1 MASGMTFRRFLSFC
15 ISLLLL
21 VVALYQM
28 HGSITKYL
36 SKPTSSSIGK
46 APIYRALPLYW
57 VCHNPGV
64 NITRL
69 EEFGYSSIED
79 LREGKRIGTEDR
91 LDWPTDMAEMY
102 TEITT
107 FEGGNLIESNI
118 VSEDSVYRAFKVNP
132 EYNFDFGSC
141 VEIKATGRPR
151 GRRPNVLPSIELNFE
166 NLKGAYT
173 LYVTDIQRRK
183 YKPNLL
189 TSKTPPIHYVP
200 NANRNYNVHITKT
213 VLQADD
219 PKSDCKEYGEE
230 TFSNCYSQEQEAF
243 FMGKLSCVPPQF
255 SRNASTMCRGKLDPG
270 LFDTELANY
279 FYDLSLGGEPTN
291 CSTPCTTLD
300 VSTTF
305 TGETPSSNSSAGLL
319 RLILPQEVTRME
331 VNFRWDLCLC
341 FHQLNPISP
350 A

>member
-1 MASGMTFRRFLSFC
+1 
-15 ISLLLL
+15 
-21 VVALYQM
+21 M
-28 HGSITKYL
+28 HGSITKYMT
-36 SKPTSSSIGK
+36 KPTRSSIGK
-46 APIYRALPLYW
+46 EPVYKALPLYW
-57 VCHNPGV
+57 VCHNPGINV
-64 NITRL
+64 TRL
-69 EEFGYSSIED
+69 NDFGYSSVED
-79 LREGKRIGTEDR
+79 LRVGKRNSSEDR
-91 LDWPTDMAEMY
+91 LDWPTNISEMY
-102 TEITT
+102 KEITK
-107 FEGGNLIESNI
+107 FEGGNLMESKI
-118 VSEDSVYRAFKVNP
+118 VPEENVYSVAVKVNP
-132 EYNFDFGSC
+132 EFNFDFGSC
-141 VEIKATGRPR
+141 VEIGPKWTMPVKVPFKM
-151 GRRPNVLPSIELNFE
+151 RPNQLNSLELHFD
-166 NLKGAYT
+166 NLEGDFT
-173 LYVTDIQRRK
+173 LYVTDSQRRK
-183 YKPNLL
+183 YKPSLL
-189 TSKTPPIHYVP
+189 TSKSPPIQYVP

-230 TFSNCYSQEQEAF
+230 TLSNCYSQEQEAF
-243 FMGKLSCVPPQF
+243 FMSKLSCVPPQF
-255 SRNASTMCRGKLDPG
+255 SRTASTMCRGKLDPG

>member
-1 MASGMTFRRFLSFC
+1 
-15 ISLLLL
+15 
-21 VVALYQM
+21 M

-57 VCHNPGV
+57 VCHNPGI

-69 EEFGYSSIED
+69 KEFGYSSVED
-79 LREGKRIGTEDR
+79 LRVGKRTGVEDK

-102 TEITT
+102 KEITT
-107 FEGGNLIESNI
+107 FEGGNLMESKI
-118 VSEDSVYRAFKVNP
+118 VSDDSVYRAFKVNP

-141 VEIKATGRPR
+141 VEIRAIGRPPDMR
-151 GRRPNVLPSIELNFE
+151 TNELPSIELNFE

-189 TSKTPPIHYVP
+189 TSKTPPIQYVQ

-213 VLQADD
+213 VMQADD
-219 PKSDCKEYGEE
+219 PNADCEEYGEE
-230 TFSNCYSQEQEAF
+230 TLSSCYSEEQERF
-243 FMGKLSCVPPQF
+243 FMRKLSCVPPQF
-255 SRNASTMCRGKLDPG
+255 SRNASIMCRGKLDPD
-270 LFDTELANY
+270 LFDSELANY
-279 FYDLSLGGEPTN
+279 FYDLALGGEPTN

-300 VSTTF
+300 ISTTF
-305 TGETPSSNSSAGLL
+305 TGETPSSNPSTGLI
-319 RLILPQEVTRME
+319 RLILPKEVTKVE
-331 VNFRWDLCLC
+331 VKFR
-341 FHQLNPISP
+341 
-350 A
+350 